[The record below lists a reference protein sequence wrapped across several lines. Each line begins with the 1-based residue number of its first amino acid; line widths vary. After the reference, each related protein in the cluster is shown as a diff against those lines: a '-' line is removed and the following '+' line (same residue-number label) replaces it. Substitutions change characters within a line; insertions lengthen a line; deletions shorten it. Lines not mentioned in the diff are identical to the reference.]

1 MANGATGQKTGSTAG
16 TVGKGLGVLYRNL
29 TKKRNRDLVVRGS
42 NRLAKGVVA
51 GGTAFA
57 KATSRVANV
66 LFLEVM
72 GLIFVVMGIGFA
84 GRAVAMYFQQA
95 KSQNPQ
101 RDLIILTVLAI
112 MFLYFGITSFWRA
125 RRK

>member
-1 MANGATGQKTGSTAG
+1 MANGATRQKPDSTAG
-16 TVGKGLGVLYRNL
+16 AVGKGLGVLYRNL
-29 TKKRNRDLVVRGS
+29 TRKQNRDLMVKGGD
-42 NRLAKGVVA
+42 RLAKGVVA

-57 KATSRVANV
+57 KATARAANA

-72 GLIFVVMGIGFA
+72 GLIFVVMGVGFA
-84 GRAVAMYFQQA
+84 GRAIALYFQQG

-101 RDLIILTVLAI
+101 RDLTILTVLGI
-112 MFLYFGITSFWRA
+112 MFIYFGITSFWKA